1 MSVEFCTA
9 PAVFAVND
17 EYQIMLPVKNELL
30 MWVEVGGEKY
40 FDEVNGI
47 IRSSKNIHKFTVPMS
62 ELDKAGGYDVCYRKV
77 IERKQGVQL
86 KNDEYI
92 ISVQCWILNLKKEIL
107 LTKRKSSKINGG
119 IWEPTGGI
127 VISGENSIQ
136 AIKRELYEE
145 IGIEVSEN
153 EISLLKEIIDEKNEV
168 NFFRDIYILK
178 KDISINELVFN
189 DGEVVDAKYVSIA
202 EFERMLD
209 SGETF
214 KWLKYFVDLYKNI
227 V

>member
-1 MSVEFCTA
+1 M
-9 PAVFAVND
+9 P
-17 EYQIMLPVKNELL
+17 
-30 MWVEVGGEKY
+30 EK
-40 FDEVNGI
+40 I
-47 IRSSKNIHKFTVPMS
+47 
-62 ELDKAGGYDVCYRKV
+62 DVYNKEKQKTGKV